1 MQIKGYWGER
11 LEKEHTK
18 VNSSGHIF
26 TFQGREINRPKGR
39 EDYLL
44 LYIYH
49 GEAKF
54 FFGKSEVIC
63 TSGDFILYAPHEPQ
77 HHIYE
82 SNASGEFYYVHFEAE
97 EEQVKT
103 LTKLLHMK
111 SSTPY
116 HSVPSADIADI
127 FEEMILE
134 LQHKNQDYKVIC
146 TSLLSELFVK
156 VRRQIDR
163 SASFRITPELNSV
176 IEYMNRNYAENLS
189 LEEYAKMCGLSKYHF
204 LREFKKITHTSP
216 LKYRSELRICH
227 AKDMLRIKG
236 NRVNKIAEELGYSST
251 EYFSDAFYKATGLR
265 PSEYAKNGGDYTSP
279 R

>member
-11 LEKEHTK
+11 LGEENTT

-26 TFQGREINRPKGR
+26 TFHGREINRPKGR

-54 FFGKSEVIC
+54 FFGKREVMC
-63 TSGDFILYAPHEPQ
+63 SSGDFILYAPGEPQ

-82 SNASGEFYYVHFEAE
+82 SNASGEFYYVHFWTDESLLNLL
-97 EEQVKT
+97 QMKT
-103 LTKLLHMK
+103 
-111 SSTPY
+111 STPY
-116 HSVPSADIADI
+116 HSVPSAELGDI

-134 LQHKNQDYKVIC
+134 LQHKNENYKVIC
-146 TSLLSELFVK
+146 QSLLSELFVK
-156 VRRQIDR
+156 VRRQVGR
-163 SASFRITPELNSV
+163 SATFRVTPELNSV
-176 IEYMNRNYAENLS
+176 IEYINRNYAENLS

-216 LKYRSELRICH
+216 LKYRAELRICH
-227 AKDMLRIKG
+227 AKDMLCMKG
-236 NRVNKIAEELGYSST
+236 KRVNKVAEQLGYSST
-251 EYFSDAFYKATGLR
+251 EYFSDAFYKATGMR
-265 PSEYAKNGGDYTSP
+265 PSEYAKTILNGQ
-279 R
+279 

>member
-1 MQIKGYWGER
+1 MQIKGYWGEH
-11 LEKEHTK
+11 LENEHTR

-26 TFQGREINRPKGR
+26 TFHGREINRPKGR

-54 FFGKSEVIC
+54 FFGEREVIC
-63 TSGDFILYAPHEPQ
+63 QSGDFLLYAPHEPQ

-82 SNASGEFYYVHFEAE
+82 SNASGEFYYVHFEADC
-97 EEQVKT
+97 VKDF
-103 LTKLLHMK
+103 LELLHMK

-116 HSVPSADIADI
+116 HSVASAEIADI

-146 TSLLSELFVK
+146 ISLLSELFVK
-156 VRRQIDR
+156 VRRQINR

-204 LREFKKITHTSP
+204 LREFKRITHTSP
-216 LKYRSELRICH
+216 LKYRSQLRICH
-227 AKDMLRIKG
+227 AKDMLLMKG

-251 EYFSDAFYKATGLR
+251 EYFSDAFYKETGMR
-265 PSEYAKNGGDYTSP
+265 PSEYAKKGDDYTSP